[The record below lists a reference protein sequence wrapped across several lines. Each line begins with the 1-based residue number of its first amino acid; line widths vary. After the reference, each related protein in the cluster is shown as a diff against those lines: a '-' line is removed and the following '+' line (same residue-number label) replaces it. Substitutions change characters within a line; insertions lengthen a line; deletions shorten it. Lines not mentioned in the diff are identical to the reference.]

1 MRLTCPCCGATH
13 SIEGLLADAAA
24 RRAVAA
30 ALALPAGLGDR
41 VLRYIGL
48 FRPPAR
54 ALSWDR
60 AARLLEELR
69 VAIDAGHVE
78 RDGRV
83 YPAPFEYWRGALD
96 QMLDG
101 RERLALPLKTHG
113 YLYEIIAGQSR
124 RADQRAAERAEV
136 ADERARAR
144 QGAREGAMRGAAELA
159 QGLANGGR
167 DPALPSPIGRGDG
180 GEGTAQQEAA
190 AQQGVDAPRS
200 PRPARRTPP
209 PRDFSAL
216 ASKLRGASTEEPTC

>member
-1 MRLTCPCCGATH
+1 MRLTCPSCGAMH
-13 SIEGLLADAAA
+13 SVEALLADANA
-24 RRAVAA
+24 RRAVLAA
-30 ALALPAGLGDR
+30 ADLPGGLGER
-41 VLRYIGL
+41 VVRYVAL
-48 FRPPAR
+48 FRPRER

-60 AARLLEELR
+60 AAKLLEEMAA
-69 VAIDAGHVE
+69 AIAAGQIE
-78 RDGRV
+78 RDGRA
-83 YPAPFEYWRGALD
+83 YPAPHEYWRTALD

-101 RERLALPLKTHG
+101 RAGLALPLKTHG

-159 QGLANGGR
+159 QGLANGGC

-190 AQQGVDAPRS
+190 AQQGADAPRS

-216 ASKLRGASTEEPTC
+216 ASKLRGTSTEEPTC

>member
-1 MRLTCPCCGATH
+1 MRLTCPSCGAMH
-13 SIEGLLADAAA
+13 SVEALLADANA
-24 RRAVAA
+24 RRAVLAA
-30 ALALPAGLGDR
+30 AELPGGLGER
-41 VLRYIGL
+41 VVRYVAL
-48 FRPPAR
+48 FRPRER

-60 AARLLEELR
+60 AAKLLEEMAA
-69 VAIDAGHVE
+69 AIAAGQIE
-78 RDGRV
+78 RDGRA
-83 YPAPFEYWRGALD
+83 YPAPPEYWRTALD

-159 QGLANGGR
+159 QGLASGGR
-167 DPALPSPIGRGDG
+167 QPAVSESPEPAPIPNPK
-180 GEGTAQQEAA
+180 
-190 AQQGVDAPRS
+190 QGADAPRT
-200 PRPARRTPP
+200 PRPRPRTPP
-209 PRDFSAL
+209 PADFSAL